1 MSTRRSPSLT
11 TSWTPFLPSA
21 AATTMA
27 ARPTR
32 TATTTA
38 LRMIPDL
45 LIWIPLA
52 PRRAQCSLPPPVL
65 QSPAMSPASPPSAA
79 ALVTGASRGLGR
91 GIAEALSRDG
101 LDVAIH
107 YGTRRAAAEETEAAC
122 RKVAT
127 RGGQKFALVTGG

>member
-1 MSTRRSPSLT
+1 
-11 TSWTPFLPSA
+11 
-21 AATTMA
+21 
-27 ARPTR
+27 
-32 TATTTA
+32 
-38 LRMIPDL
+38 
-45 LIWIPLA
+45 
-52 PRRAQCSLPPPVL
+52 
-65 QSPAMSPASPPSAA
+65 MSPASPPSAT

-127 RGGQKFALVTGG
+127 RAGQKFALVAGDRGGTGGPPPVPPHTQAGRGPPHSLADQPVI